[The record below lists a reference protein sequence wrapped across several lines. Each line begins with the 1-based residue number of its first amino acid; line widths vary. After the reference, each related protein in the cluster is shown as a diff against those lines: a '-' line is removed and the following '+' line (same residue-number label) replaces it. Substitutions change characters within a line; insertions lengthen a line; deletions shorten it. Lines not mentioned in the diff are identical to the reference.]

1 MSFETL
7 YTRVL
12 KRNDQKYFLQEK
24 EQYME
29 EIYPQKVMK
38 DEVGNIIKK
47 DAVGNLK
54 EQWITLQELEGV
66 IQHRQQEDISE
77 AGQESKTRYGRQGY
91 YGYFIANFQ
100 LETNKL
106 ANYRVK
112 FVRPNET
119 KYFRIMEYDPNNY
132 LREKNHHIVLGLI
145 EDKKYFGRQNEF

>member
-7 YTRVL
+7 YARVL
-12 KRNDQKYFLQEK
+12 KRNNQQYYLQKKQQYT
-24 EQYME
+24 EQIE
-29 EIYPQKVMK
+29 PQHIMK
-38 DEVGNIIKK
+38 DEIGNIIKK

-54 EQWITLQELEGV
+54 EKWITLQELQGV
-66 IQHRQQEDISE
+66 VQHRQREDITE

-112 FVRPNET
+112 FVRDNEIV
-119 KYFRIMEYDPNNY
+119 YFRIMEYDPNNY
-132 LREKNHHIVLGLI
+132 LRDKNHHIVLGLI
-145 EDKKYFGRQNEF
+145 EDKKYFGRSE